1 MDAYKTELEILW
13 EFDNIKKADK
23 SLLKDVRDRTYGR
36 ALGWLD
42 DQNFS
47 KFNDYVEGSNG
58 FSNSDI
64 TLNGDA
70 FLTGLCQPWKSIDF
84 TLGIC

>member
-1 MDAYKTELEILW
+1 IKIFEI
-13 EFDNIKKADK
+13 
-23 SLLKDVRDRTYGR
+23 
-36 ALGWLD
+36 
-42 DQNFS
+42 
-47 KFNDYVEGSNG
+47 NDYVEGSNG

-64 TLNGDA
+64 TLDGDT